1 MIFCNGNLVISP
13 YQLTTTG
20 TQLNLNFA
28 SGNPLED
35 DDVPEYDE
43 SDFDESEDDE
53 SDEDID

>member
-1 MIFCNGNLVISP
+1 MVFCNGLFVISSYP
-13 YQLTTTG
+13 LTTTG
-20 TQLNLNFA
+20 TQFNLNFA

-43 SDFDESEDDE
+43 SEFDE

>member
-1 MIFCNGNLVISP
+1 MVFCNGNLVISP

-28 SGNPLED
+28 SGNSLED
-35 DDVPEYDE
+35 NDE
-43 SDFDESEDDE
+43 PEDDE

>member
-20 TQLNLNFA
+20 TQLYLNFA
-28 SGNPLED
+28 SGNSPED
-35 DDVPEYDE
+35 DD
-43 SDFDESEDDE
+43 SEDDE

>member
-20 TQLNLNFA
+20 TQLYLNFA
-28 SGNPLED
+28 SGNSLED
-35 DDVPEYDE
+35 DDEPK
-43 SDFDESEDDE
+43 DDE

>member
-1 MIFCNGNLVISP
+1 MVFCNGNLVISP

-28 SGNPLED
+28 SGNSLEVD
-35 DDVPEYDE
+35 DEP
-43 SDFDESEDDE
+43 EDDE

>member
-1 MIFCNGNLVISP
+1 MVFCNGNLVISP

-28 SGNPLED
+28 SGNSLED
-35 DDVPEYDE
+35 DDAPEY
-43 SDFDESEDDE
+43 DESEDDE

>member
-1 MIFCNGNLVISP
+1 MVFCNGNLVISP

-28 SGNPLED
+28 SGNSLED
-35 DDVPEYDE
+35 D
-43 SDFDESEDDE
+43 DESEDDE